1 MNFCPFGTLQDP
13 NIRIHRLLL
22 GAGAKSGVQRH
33 GAKVQEPELNVE
45 VEAKK
50 IQDSNTTIGVVS
62 VLITTVSFVA
72 AFQLPGGY
80 STAGNKPDGTPEL
93 ANKYSFQAFV
103 MANILAAFC
112 STMATLSL
120 MYAGVSTVDISTR
133 KKAFVLAIFF
143 LNSSARSLSAAF
155 AFGSYAVLAPVAY
168 AAAVLTW
175 LFTGFVLLDIAWF
188 TCTIGADIL
197 VLLNRRG
204 NKMLAA
210 FAISIV
216 SAPLGVLWPYIVI
229 AGFIA
234 YLKVHGIH

>member
-13 NIRIHRLLL
+13 NIRIHRLLSI
-22 GAGAKSGVQRH
+22 AGAKPGVQRH
-33 GAKVQEPELNVE
+33 GAKVQAPELNVE
-45 VEAKK
+45 AEAKK
-50 IQDSNTTIGVVS
+50 IQDSTTTIGVVS
-62 VLITTVSFVA
+62 VLIITVSFAA

-80 STAGNKPDGTPEL
+80 STGGNKPDGTPEL

-103 MANILAAFC
+103 MANNLAAFC
-112 STMATLSL
+112 STMSTLSL

-133 KKAFVLAIFF
+133 KKAFVLAISF

-155 AFGSYAVLAPVAY
+155 AFGTYAVLAPVAY

-175 LFTGFVLLDIAWF
+175 LFTGLVLLDIAWF

-197 VLLNRRG
+197 VLLNRQR
-204 NKMLAA
+204 NRTFMK
-210 FAISIV
+210 FACSIV
-216 SAPLGVLWPYIVI
+216 FTPLWVLWPYVVI
-229 AGFIA
+229 AGCIA